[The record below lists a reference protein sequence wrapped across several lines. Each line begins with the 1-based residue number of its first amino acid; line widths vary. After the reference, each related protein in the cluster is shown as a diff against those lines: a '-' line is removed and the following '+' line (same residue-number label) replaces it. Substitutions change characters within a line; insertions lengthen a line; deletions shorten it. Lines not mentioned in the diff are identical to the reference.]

1 MANSSN
7 YRVQLRRRREGKT
20 DYQARKALV
29 ISGRPRLV
37 TRTSL
42 KNSNAQII
50 IAKPIGDH
58 TIAAA
63 NSRELV
69 KKYGWKAPTG
79 NIPAAYLTGL
89 LCGLKAQTAGIDSAI
104 LDIGL
109 IPPTKGAKIFA
120 ILHGV
125 IDANITIPHGD
136 QKIVEHRA
144 KGDHIAYYAQTLQDE
159 EEPQIYKT
167 KFTNYTTQGITPQ
180 TLPEHFSQVRN
191 NIINAF
197 KNAKVAP
204 EPPNAPKPKPKQK
217 PKPETKPTQKPETKP
232 TTTETPTTQPQKP
245 KEPKPQTPTQ
255 QTPKT
260 PETPTPK
267 TEETQTKP
275 KTEEELTAKPKVE
288 EAKSKPKVEEA
299 KSKPKAAKEKEPKE
313 EAPAKATKAK
323 AAPAKA
329 ATLKKAETAPAKA
342 KTAKKTPT
350 KEETSSKKKTPAK
363 KAPAKA
369 VAKSKKGEK
378 KA

>member
-42 KNSNAQII
+42 KNATAQII

-63 NSRELV
+63 NSREIV

-89 LCGLKAQTAGIDSAI
+89 LCGLKAQTAGITQAI

-120 ILHGV
+120 LLHGV
-125 IDANITIPHGD
+125 IDANIEIPHGD

-144 KGDHIAYYAQTLQDE
+144 KGDHIAYYAQTLQTE
-159 EEPQIYKT
+159 EEPQTYKT
-167 KFTNYTTQGITPQ
+167 KFTNYTTQGLNPQ
-180 TLPEHFSQVRN
+180 ILPEHFSQVRN
-191 NIINAF
+191 NILAAF
-197 KNAKVAP
+197 KNAKAAP
-204 EPPNAPKPKPKQK
+204 EPPSAPKPKQK
-217 PKPETKPTQKPETKP
+217 PKPKPETKQ
-232 TTTETPTTQPQKP
+232 TTTETPKPTKP
-245 KEPKPQTPTQ
+245 KEPKPQTPTE

-260 PETPTPK
+260 PETTTVK
-267 TEETQTKP
+267 LKAEE
-275 KTEEELTAKPKVE
+275 AKPKVT
-288 EAKSKPKVEEA
+288 
-299 KSKPKAAKEKEPKE
+299 KEKEPE
-313 EAPAKATKAK
+313 EETEATAKVAKAK
-323 AAPAKA
+323 AAPI
-329 ATLKKAETAPAKA
+329 KKAETAPAKTKA
-342 KTAKKTPT
+342 A
-350 KEETSSKKKTPAK
+350 KEETPAEEETPKKKTPAK

-369 VAKSKKGEK
+369 VAKPKKGEK
-378 KA
+378 KE